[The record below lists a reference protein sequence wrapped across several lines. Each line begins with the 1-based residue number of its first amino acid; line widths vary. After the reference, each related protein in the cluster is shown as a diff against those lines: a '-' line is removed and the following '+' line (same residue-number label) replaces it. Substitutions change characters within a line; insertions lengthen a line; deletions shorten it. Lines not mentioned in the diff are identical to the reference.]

1 MSMTADPAAQPDP
14 NSDDPNAGDR
24 IADENLKTPRRRIIM
39 ASLIGTTIE
48 FYDFYIYAT
57 AAVSVFPIL
66 FFITEDDGAAL
77 LASMATFG
85 AAFVA
90 RPLGA
95 VLFGHLGD
103 TIGRK
108 ATLVGAL
115 LTMGIAT
122 FLIGL
127 LPTIYQ
133 IGLWAPAM
141 LTVFRFCQ
149 GLGLGGEWSGAALLA
164 SETAKP
170 GKRAQAAMWPQ
181 LGAPFGFILANGLF
195 LILAWAY
202 SYDSNAIRALAAED
216 IDAAL
221 ADPFLVWGWRFPFL
235 LSIVMVGV
243 GLYVRLRIEETPVF
257 AKALEN
263 KEKAKVPVGEVFRKN
278 WREIILGTFIMLA
291 TYGLFYLMTT
301 WILSYAI
308 AAPGEDGTEGLGY
321 NYMDFLVLQIVAIV
335 FFAIFVPIAGR
346 LADAF
351 GRRRMLMATT
361 AGIMIFGCTFGFW
374 LSAENIGSGEDLNIW
389 QMLIFLCVGM
399 SLMGLTFGPMSA
411 YLPELFPTNTRY
423 TGSGVAYNLSSILGA
438 ALTPFVAVWLVQ
450 AYAVWAVGLYLA
462 LLGALT
468 MISLVLSPETN
479 HKSLYTEQALEKT
492 GV

>member
-1 MSMTADPAAQPDP
+1 MSSP
-14 NSDDPNAGDR
+14 SDINQNPGPQEGSGDT
-24 IADENLKTPRRRIIM
+24 IADSHLRVPRRRIIL

-103 TIGRK
+103 KVGRK

-122 FLIGL
+122 FFIGA

-133 IGLWAPAM
+133 IGIWAPLM

-195 LILAWAY
+195 LILATAFAF
-202 SYDSNAIRALAAED
+202 DSAAIQAMGVEEALQ
-216 IDAAL
+216 
-221 ADPFLVWGWRFPFL
+221 DPFMVWGWRIPFL
-235 LSIVMVGV
+235 LSIAMVAV

-257 AKALEN
+257 AKAKSNNERVKTPL
-263 KEKAKVPVGEVFRKN
+263 GEVFKKN
-278 WREIILGTFIMLA
+278 WREIILGTFVMLA

-308 AAPGEDGTEGLGY
+308 GSEQAGGLAY
-321 NYMDFLVLQIVAIV
+321 DYQDFLVLQVISIL
-335 FFAIFVPIAGR
+335 FFAALIPIAGY
-346 LADAF
+346 LADRF
-351 GRRRMLMATT
+351 GRRRMLMTTT
-361 AGIMIFGCTFGFW
+361 AGIIVFGLSFGVWLNPDSIGAGDEMNVGQMI
-374 LSAENIGSGEDLNIW
+374 A
-389 QMLIFLCVGM
+389 FLCVGM

-411 YLPELFPTNTRY
+411 YLPEMFPTNTRY
-423 TGSGVAYNLSSILGA
+423 TGSGIAYNVSSILGA
-438 ALTPFVAVWLVQ
+438 ALTPFVATFLVQ
-450 AYAVWAVGLYLA
+450 NFSVGAVGFYLVFLA
-462 LLGALT
+462 VLT
-468 MISLVLSPETN
+468 MISLILSAETSK
-479 HKSLYTEQALEKT
+479 KSLYTAAA
-492 GV
+492 G

>member
-1 MSMTADPAAQPDP
+1 MSTTVDPVLGP
-14 NSDDPNAGDR
+14 NPNQGDA

-66 FFITEDDGAAL
+66 FFISDSEGAAL

-95 VLFGHLGD
+95 VIFGHFGD
-103 TIGRK
+103 IIGRK

-115 LTMGIAT
+115 LTMGVAT

-127 LPTIYQ
+127 LPTVYQ

-141 LTVFRFCQ
+141 LTLFRFCQ

-164 SETAKP
+164 SETARP

-195 LILAWAY
+195 LILAWVY
-202 SYDSNAIRALAAED
+202 SYDSTSIRALAAED

-221 ADPFLVWGWRFPFL
+221 ADPFLVWGWRIPFL
-235 LSIVMVGV
+235 LSVVMVAV

-257 AKALEN
+257 AKALEK
-263 KEKAKVPVGEVFRKN
+263 KEQAKVPVGEVFKKN

-308 AAPGEDGTEGLGY
+308 GSAETGGLGY
-321 NYMDFLVLQIVAIV
+321 NYMSFLVLQIIAIV

-351 GRRRMLMATT
+351 GRRRMLMTTT
-361 AGIMIFGCTFGFW
+361 AGIIVFGLTFGVW
-374 LSAENIGSGEDLNIW
+374 LSAESIGSGEDMNVV
-389 QMLIFLCVGM
+389 QMLVFLCVGM
-399 SLMGLTFGPMSA
+399 ALMGLTFGPMSA

-423 TGSGVAYNLSSILGA
+423 TGSGVAYNFSSILGA

-450 AYAVWAVGLYLA
+450 EYGVWAVGAYLA
-462 LLGALT
+462 VLGVLT
-468 MISLVLSPETN
+468 FISLILSPETSK
-479 HKSLYTEQALEKT
+479 KSLYSE
-492 GV
+492 

>member
-1 MSMTADPAAQPDP
+1 MSSPADVDQ
-14 NSDDPNAGDR
+14 NSGPQESSGDTF
-24 IADENLKTPRRRIIM
+24 ADSRLKVPRRRIIF

-103 TIGRK
+103 KVGRK
-108 ATLVGAL
+108 TTLVGAL

-122 FLIGL
+122 FLIGA

-133 IGLWAPAM
+133 IGIWAPLM
-141 LTVFRFCQ
+141 LTAFRFCQ

-195 LILAWAY
+195 LILAAAFAF
-202 SYDSNAIRALAAED
+202 DSAAIQAMNVEEALQ
-216 IDAAL
+216 
-221 ADPFLVWGWRFPFL
+221 DPFMVWGWRIPFL
-235 LSIVMVGV
+235 LSFVMVAA

-257 AKALEN
+257 AKAKSNNERV
-263 KEKAKVPVGEVFRKN
+263 KAPLGEVFKKN
-278 WREIILGTFIMLA
+278 WREIILGTFVMLA

-308 AAPGEDGTEGLGY
+308 GSEQAGGLAY
-321 NYMDFLVLQIVAIV
+321 DYQDFLVLQVISIL
-335 FFAIFVPIAGR
+335 FFAAFVPIAGY
-346 LADAF
+346 LADKF
-351 GRRRMLMATT
+351 GRRRMLMTTT
-361 AGIMIFGCTFGFW
+361 AGIIVFGLSFGVWLNPQSIGAGDEMNVGQMI
-374 LSAENIGSGEDLNIW
+374 A
-389 QMLIFLCVGM
+389 FLCVGM
-399 SLMGLTFGPMSA
+399 SLMGLAFGPMSA
-411 YLPELFPTNTRY
+411 YLPEMFPTNTRY
-423 TGSGVAYNLSSILGA
+423 TGSGIAYNVSSILGA
-438 ALTPFVAVWLVQ
+438 ALTPFVATFLVQ
-450 AYAVWAVGLYLA
+450 NFSVGAVGFYLVFLA
-462 LLGALT
+462 VLT
-468 MISLVLSPETN
+468 MISLILSAETSK
-479 HKSLYTEQALEKT
+479 KSLYTEVGQ
-492 GV
+492 

>member
-1 MSMTADPAAQPDP
+1 MSEGTRMSSSADVAVGGSPEPQGPKPADA
-14 NSDDPNAGDR
+14 
-24 IADENLKTPRRRIIM
+24 IADENLTVPRRRIIL

-103 TIGRK
+103 VVGRK
-108 ATLVGAL
+108 TTLVGAL

-122 FLIGL
+122 FLIGT

-133 IGLWAPAM
+133 IGIWAPLM
-141 LTVFRFCQ
+141 LTIFRFCQ

-181 LGAPFGFILANGLF
+181 LGAPIGFILANGLF
-195 LILAWAY
+195 LVLATAF
-202 SYDSNAIRALAAED
+202 SYDSAAVQAMEVDEALQA
-216 IDAAL
+216 
-221 ADPFLVWGWRFPFL
+221 PFLLWGWRLPFL
-235 LSIVMVGV
+235 LSVVMVGI

-257 AKALEN
+257 AQ
-263 KEKAKVPVGEVFRKN
+263 AKSNNESVKTPLGEVFKKN
-278 WREIILGTFIMLA
+278 WLEIILGTFVMLA

-308 AAPGEDGTEGLGY
+308 GSPEAGGLSYGY
-321 NYMDFLVLQIVAIV
+321 QDFLVLQVISIL
-335 FFAIFVPIAGR
+335 FFAAFIPVAGR
-346 LADAF
+346 LADRF

-361 AGIMIFGCTFGFW
+361 AAIMVFGLSFGVW
-374 LSAENIGSGEDLNIW
+374 LRPDSIGSGDDMNVW
-389 QMLIFLCVGM
+389 QMVAFLCVGM
-399 SLMGLTFGPMSA
+399 ALMGLTFGPMSA
-411 YLPELFPTNTRY
+411 YLPELFPTSTRY
-423 TGSGVAYNLSSILGA
+423 TGSGIAYNVSSILGA
-438 ALTPFVAVWLVQ
+438 ALTPFVANWLVLT
-450 AYAVWAVGLYLA
+450 YAVDAVGYYLVFLA
-462 LLGALT
+462 GLT
-468 MISLVLSPETN
+468 MI
-479 HKSLYTEQALEKT
+479 
-492 GV
+492 

>member
-1 MSMTADPAAQPDP
+1 MSTSVDAAAAPAPEPKNP
-14 NSDDPNAGDR
+14 NQGDE
-24 IADENLKTPRRRIIM
+24 IADENLTVPRHRIII

-133 IGLWAPAM
+133 IGIWAPLM

-195 LILAWAY
+195 LLLATLY
-202 SYDSNAIRALAAED
+202 SYDSAAVQALPVEE
-216 IDAAL
+216 AL
-221 ADPFLVWGWRFPFL
+221 QDPFLVWGWRIPFL
-235 LSIVMVGV
+235 LSVVMVVV

-257 AKALEN
+257 AKAMEN

-308 AAPGEDGTEGLGY
+308 AGAAAGGLAYGY
-321 NYMDFLVLQIVAIV
+321 QSFLVLQVISIVL
-335 FFAIFVPIAGR
+335 FAIFIPIAGR
-346 LADAF
+346 LADRF
-351 GRRRMLMATT
+351 GRRRMLMTTT
-361 AGIMIFGCTFGFW
+361 AAIIVFGLSFNVW
-374 LSAENIGSGEDLNIW
+374 LNPDSIGSGADMNVW
-389 QMLIFLCVGM
+389 QMLMFLSVGM

-423 TGSGVAYNLSSILGA
+423 TGSGVAYNVSSILGA
-438 ALTPFVAVWLVQ
+438 ALTPFVATWLVQ
-450 AYAVWAVGLYLA
+450 SYGVWAVGLYLA
-462 LLGALT
+462 FLAVLT
-468 MISLVLSPETN
+468 MISLVLSPETSQ
-479 HKSLYTEQALEKT
+479 KSLYTE
-492 GV
+492 

>member
-1 MSMTADPAAQPDP
+1 MSSAADADQNPGPLE
-14 NSDDPNAGDR
+14 SSGGDTV
-24 IADENLKTPRRRIIM
+24 ADSQLGVPRRRIIL

-103 TIGRK
+103 KVGRK
-108 ATLVGAL
+108 TTLVGAL

-122 FLIGL
+122 FLIGA

-133 IGLWAPAM
+133 IGIWAPLM

-195 LILAWAY
+195 LILATAFAF
-202 SYDSNAIRALAAED
+202 DSAAIQAMDVGEALQ
-216 IDAAL
+216 
-221 ADPFLVWGWRFPFL
+221 DPFMVWGWRIPFL
-235 LSIVMVGV
+235 LSIVMVAV

-257 AKALEN
+257 AKAKSNNERVKTPL
-263 KEKAKVPVGEVFRKN
+263 GEVFKKN
-278 WREIILGTFIMLA
+278 WREIILGTFVMLA

-308 AAPGEDGTEGLGY
+308 GSEQAGGLAY
-321 NYMDFLVLQIVAIV
+321 DYQDFLVLQVISIL
-335 FFAIFVPIAGR
+335 FFAAFVPIAGY
-346 LADAF
+346 LADKF
-351 GRRRMLMATT
+351 GRRRMLMTTT
-361 AGIMIFGCTFGFW
+361 AGIIVFGFSFGVW
-374 LSAENIGSGEDLNIW
+374 LNPDSIGAGDEMNVG
-389 QMLIFLCVGM
+389 QMIAFLCVGM
-399 SLMGLTFGPMSA
+399 TLMGLTFGPMSA
-411 YLPELFPTNTRY
+411 YLPEMFPTNTRY
-423 TGSGVAYNLSSILGA
+423 TGSGIAYNVSSILGA
-438 ALTPFVAVWLVQ
+438 ALTPFVATFLVQ
-450 AYAVWAVGLYLA
+450 NFSVGAVGFYLVFLA
-462 LLGALT
+462 VLT
-468 MISLVLSPETN
+468 MISLILSAETSK
-479 HKSLYTEQALEKT
+479 KSLYTAAA
-492 GV
+492 G